1 MLTQRQNF
9 WLIIGPAV
17 MMFAFALT
25 SPIVQIYFIKL
36 VDPQVLAIANM
47 LGIGLAAA
55 VNATV
60 TKDKFLSWYRKHF
73 FWIVSLDIISYVVI
87 CYTGTE
93 YDATIRF
100 IGLAITGAVSTT
112 LWAVVM
118 RSAVNDV
125 LDGDRL
131 TKWSSLSDSY
141 KLAASFLGG
150 TILFFLVDMPIEVA
164 LLIQCL
170 ANLFCGVTDIHAY
183 RKLERA

>member
-1 MLTQRQNF
+1 MLTKRQSF
-9 WLIIGPAV
+9 WLIIGPTV
-17 MMFAFALT
+17 MMFAYALT
-25 SPIVQIYFIKL
+25 SPVVHIYFMKL
-36 VDPQVLAIANM
+36 VDPQVLAVANM
-47 LGIGLAAA
+47 LSVGLAAI

-100 IGLAITGAVSTT
+100 IGLAITDAVSTT

-131 TKWSSLSDSY
+131 TKWSSLSDGY

-150 TILFFLVDMPIEVA
+150 AILFFLVDMPIETA
-164 LLIQCL
+164 LLIQCA
-170 ANLFCGVTDIHAY
+170 ANLFCGITDTHAY
-183 RKLERA
+183 NRLAKA

>member
-1 MLTQRQNF
+1 
-9 WLIIGPAV
+9 

-25 SPIVQIYFIKL
+25 SPVVHIYFMRL
-36 VDPQVLAIANM
+36 VDPQVLAAANM
-47 LGIGLAAA
+47 LGVGLAAI
-55 VNATV
+55 VNVTV
-60 TKDKFLSWYRKHF
+60 TKDQFLSWYRKHF
-73 FWIVSLDIISYVVI
+73 LLIVTIDIISYIVI

-100 IGLAITGAVSTT
+100 IGLAITDAVSTT

-131 TKWSSLSDSY
+131 TKWSSLSDGY